1 MIVGGD
7 KAVPSSV
14 EAQLRAINVSSDR
27 YSGETRYE
35 TSVKIAKRASSEYN
49 NSSILGLNGS
59 IFATG
64 KNFPDALA
72 AGSVA
77 GHSGSFVLLVDDGND
92 AAVRFAEEWTKNYGN
107 DPDMQDMVATNAY
120 IAGGVNAVGRST
132 AISLSGAMDMR
143 IK

>member
-14 EAQLRAINVSSDR
+14 EAQLRTINVSSDR

-35 TSVKIAKRASSEYN
+35 TSVIIAERASSVYN

-59 IFATG
+59 IFATAE
-64 KNFPDALA
+64 NFPDALA

-77 GHSGSFVLLVDDGND
+77 GHSSSFALLVDDGNY
-92 AAVRFAEEWTKNYGN
+92 AVVRFAGKWAKNYGN
-107 DPDMQDMVATNAY
+107 DPDMQDMVPTNAY
-120 IAGGVNAVGRST
+120 IDGGVNAVGRST
-132 AISLSGAMDMR
+132 AISLSRAMDMR